1 VRDATDVRR
10 LGTLMGPRA
19 SVMAGRLVTYND
31 RVTPVQLGD
40 HVLTRVWFRKRKGR
54 VVYVP
59 GVSAVNTNM
68 EYNGLCWVGIR
79 LEDGGFVSTVVDP
92 TGAFLR
98 HKEVLVQR
106 DPDGCPTLAVD
117 EDPHAEGAGTTGF
130 TP

>member
-1 VRDATDVRR
+1 MA
-10 LGTLMGPRA
+10 PRQ
-19 SVMAGRLVTYND
+19 SVMAGRVVTYKD

-40 HVLTRVWFRKRKGR
+40 HVLTRVWFRRRKGR

-59 GVSAVNTNM
+59 GVSPLNTNM

-79 LEDGGFVSTVVDP
+79 LEDGSFVSTVVDP
-92 TGAFLR
+92 DDAYLR

-106 DPDGCPTLAVD
+106 DPQGYAALAVD
-117 EDPHAEGAGTTGF
+117 EDPHAEGPDRTTGF